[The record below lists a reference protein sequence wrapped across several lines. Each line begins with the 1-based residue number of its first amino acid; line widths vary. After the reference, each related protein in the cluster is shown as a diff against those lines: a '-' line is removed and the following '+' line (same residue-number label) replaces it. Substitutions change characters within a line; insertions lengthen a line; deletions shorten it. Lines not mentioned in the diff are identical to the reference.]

1 MRTLPTVTSLR
12 SALEAVIKS
21 NKADKYPPNR
31 FVQIV
36 ANTEDS
42 ELIRVCTELI
52 CSKSAFSQM
61 SNALLKQ
68 PTLLT
73 LEDFVARFGLDWG
86 FSEEAVANAKL
97 RSESFDC
104 LVNTKRYE

>member
-1 MRTLPTVTSLR
+1 MRTLPNVTSLR
-12 SALEAVIKS
+12 AALEAVINS

-52 CSKSAFSQM
+52 ASRPAFSQM
-61 SNALLKQ
+61 TNALLKH

-73 LEDFVARFGLDWG
+73 LEDFVARYGLEWG
-86 FSEEAVANAKL
+86 FSEEAVAEAKE
-97 RSESFDC
+97 RSRSFDR
-104 LVNTKRYE
+104 LVNNVRYK